1 MGDHIN
7 NSADQAVHPVE
18 ISGFYIDKY
27 EVTNAQYRR
36 FIEDTGY
43 AEPSLW
49 NTLNYANLNQND
61 QPVVGVSWRD
71 AMAYSKWAGKRLP
84 TEAEWEYCARGGA
97 YQLYAGSDTIDSVA
111 WYTENSSATV
121 SVGQKKSNGFGIYDM
136 SGNVLEWCWDDE

>member
-1 MGDHIN
+1 MIKIPAGGFQMGDHIN

-84 TEAEWEYCARGGA
+84 TEAEWEYA
-97 YQLYAGSDTIDSVA
+97 
-111 WYTENSSATV
+111 
-121 SVGQKKSNGFGIYDM
+121 
-136 SGNVLEWCWDDE
+136 LEVD